1 MRDFVFDNEL
11 DNFLKTFDWY
21 FANGNWGDTKV
32 EQKKNGTVESKD
44 GKSTITLDVPGF
56 KREEI
61 KINIQDKKLV
71 VAMNGKRGEKKYIY
85 TLFETADLNSIA
97 AKLEDGVL
105 TIEVSTKPEPAP
117 IEIKIQ

>member
-21 FANGNWGDTKV
+21 FANGNWGETKV

>member
-1 MRDFVFDNEL
+1 MFDKIYTQGYDAEFNKEQEKIKMRDFVFDTEL
-11 DNFLKTFDWY
+11 DNFFKTFDWQ
-21 FANGNWGDTKV
+21 FANGNWGETKV

-71 VAMNGKRGEKKYIY
+71 
-85 TLFETADLNSIA
+85 LS
-97 AKLEDGVL
+97 
-105 TIEVSTKPEPAP
+105 
-117 IEIKIQ
+117 

>member
-1 MRDFVFDNEL
+1 MRDFVFDTEW
-11 DNFLKTFDWY
+11 DNFFKTFDWY
-21 FANGNWGDTKV
+21 FANGNWGDAKSG
-32 EQKKNGTVESKD
+32 QKKNGTVESKD

-85 TLFETADLNSIA
+85 TLYENADLNSIS

-105 TIEVSTKPEPAP
+105 TIEVSTKPEAAP
-117 IEIKIQ
+117 VEIKIQ

>member
-11 DNFLKTFDWY
+11 DNYLKTFDWY
-21 FANGNWGDTKV
+21 FANGNWGETKV

>member
-1 MRDFVFDNEL
+1 MRDFVFETEW
-11 DNFLKTFDWY
+11 DNFFKTFDWY
-21 FANGNWGDTKV
+21 FANGNWGETKV

>member
-11 DNFLKTFDWY
+11 DNYLKTFDWY
-21 FANGNWGDTKV
+21 FANGNWGETKV
-32 EQKKNGTVESKD
+32 EQKKNGTVDSKD

>member
-21 FANGNWGDTKV
+21 FANGNWGETKV
-32 EQKKNGTVESKD
+32 EQKKNGTVDSKD